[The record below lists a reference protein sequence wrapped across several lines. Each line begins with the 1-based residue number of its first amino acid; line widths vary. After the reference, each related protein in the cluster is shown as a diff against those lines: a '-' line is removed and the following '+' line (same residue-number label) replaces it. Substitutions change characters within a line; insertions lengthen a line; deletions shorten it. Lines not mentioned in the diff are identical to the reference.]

1 MPHLDD
7 TFLIPPPLY
16 VGNVLLTLNFESDP
30 FLYPFPQPAL
40 LISSVSFLGLSE
52 IIASGLWDKNRWG
65 EFGFL

>member
-7 TFLIPPPLY
+7 IFLIPPPY

-52 IIASGLWDKNRWG
+52 IIASGL
-65 EFGFL
+65 

>member
-7 TFLIPPPLY
+7 IFLIPPPY
-16 VGNVLLTLNFESDP
+16 VDNVLLTLNFESDP

-52 IIASGLWDKNRWG
+52 IIASGL
-65 EFGFL
+65 